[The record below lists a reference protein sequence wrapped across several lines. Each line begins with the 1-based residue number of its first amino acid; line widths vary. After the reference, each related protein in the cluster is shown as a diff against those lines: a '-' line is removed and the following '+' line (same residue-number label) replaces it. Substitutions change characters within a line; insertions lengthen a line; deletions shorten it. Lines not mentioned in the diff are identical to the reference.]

1 MKEKG
6 SQQLPN
12 ARLRGAFPS
21 GSSWGAL
28 SQESRL
34 LWVLGNEAGSDAET
48 DSSKEAVPRLG
59 ETDSTINTA
68 HYRYPETLLEMP

>member
-1 MKEKG
+1 MPGLEVHF
-6 SQQLPN
+6 LLVPH
-12 ARLRGAFPS
+12 GAHFHRNPD
-21 GSSWGAL
+21 
-28 SQESRL
+28 

-59 ETDSTINTA
+59 ETDSTIDTD